1 MQRKEKLDW
10 ARSVVN
16 KIMHGHTDT
25 FHGTVTAENE
35 EHTTVTLSGD
45 TTLVFPKC
53 YHLAVG
59 DIVEV
64 KVTSKL

>member
-1 MQRKEKLDW
+1 
-10 ARSVVN
+10 
-16 KIMHGHTDT
+16 MHGHTDT